1 MSMAA
6 DDEASQQVW
15 LNAEMGTVRGL
26 RQDAIA
32 LESSTLGVSG
42 NGMRLQSLFALS
54 SSLLFALFLSSA

>member
-1 MSMAA
+1 MAA

-15 LNAEMGTVRGL
+15 LNAEMGTLRGL
-26 RQDAIA
+26 HQDAIA